1 MNLKKAF
8 ENGKLPF
15 EIIAE
20 LYPGQFEWI
29 PHETYDLDL
38 IYMARS
44 GEKESSPMIDVLVSG
59 GVLLESDRVK
69 AVKAAVSFYKRKWD
83 RLWEVETAT
92 YNPIENYSMT
102 ETETPNIS
110 RKESVS
116 DNYSLNTDVI
126 TKEKQTVTS
135 QVDGSNAIYGFNST
149 NPVPSAEEDQS
160 ATTITERL
168 PENNNVSQKQTQSGY
183 REQTE
188 TGTRTLTR
196 SGNIGVTTTQQ
207 MIQSSIELSKWT
219 FLAEVMR
226 DLDTMFTIPLY
237 F

>member
-1 MNLKKAF
+1 
-8 ENGKLPF
+8 
-15 EIIAE
+15 
-20 LYPGQFEWI
+20 
-29 PHETYDLDL
+29 
-38 IYMARS
+38 
-44 GEKESSPMIDVLVSG
+44 
-59 GVLLESDRVK
+59 
-69 AVKAAVSFYKRKWD
+69 
-83 RLWEVETAT
+83 
-92 YNPIENYSMT
+92 MT

-116 DNYSLNTDVI
+116 DDYSLNTDVS

-135 QVDGSNAIYGFNST
+135 QAGGSNAVYGFNST
-149 NPVPSAEEDQS
+149 TPVPSAEGEQNG
-160 ATTITERL
+160 TTTTERL

-226 DLDTMFTIPLY
+226 DLDSMFTTPLY